1 MKKLTALLLSLA
13 LVLGLAACGNGDR
26 PTATQSPT
34 ATASAENDSSIQPE
48 GGKVLVAYY
57 SASGNT
63 ERVAQDIADATGG
76 DLFEIVP
83 IEVYSEEDLD
93 WTNSDSRV
101 SREHED
107 ESLRDVA
114 LTTTEVSNWDEY
126 DTVFIGYPIWWGIAA
141 WPVDGFVQANDFT
154 GKTVITFATSSSS
167 GMGQSGELL
176 AEMAGTGNWLE
187 GQRFSSGVSA
197 DSVREWVNGLGVQ

>member
-154 GKTVITFATSSSS
+154 GKTVIPFATSSSS

-197 DSVREWVNGLGVQ
+197 DSVRECVNGLGVQ

>member
-141 WPVDGFVQANDFT
+141 WPVDGFVKANDFT
-154 GKTVITFATSSSS
+154 GKTVIPFATSSSS

-187 GQRFSSGVSA
+187 GQRFSSGVST

>member
-63 ERVAQDIADATGG
+63 ERVVQDIADATGG

-154 GKTVITFATSSSS
+154 GKTVIPFATSSSS

-197 DSVREWVNGLGVQ
+197 DSVREWVKGLGVQ

>member
-1 MKKLTALLLSLA
+1 MATGPPLH
-13 LVLGLAACGNGDR
+13 NR
-26 PTATQSPT
+26 PPLPR
-34 ATASAENDSSIQPE
+34 SAENDASIQPE
-48 GGKVLVAYY
+48 GGKVSVAYY

-93 WTNSDSRV
+93 WTNSNSRV

-114 LTTTEVSNWDEY
+114 LTTTEVSNW
-126 DTVFIGYPIWWGIAA
+126 G
-141 WPVDGFVQANDFT
+141 
-154 GKTVITFATSSSS
+154 
-167 GMGQSGELL
+167 
-176 AEMAGTGNWLE
+176 
-187 GQRFSSGVSA
+187 
-197 DSVREWVNGLGVQ
+197 

>member
-93 WTNSDSRV
+93 WTNSHSRV
-101 SREHED
+101 SR
-107 ESLRDVA
+107 
-114 LTTTEVSNWDEY
+114 
-126 DTVFIGYPIWWGIAA
+126 
-141 WPVDGFVQANDFT
+141 
-154 GKTVITFATSSSS
+154 
-167 GMGQSGELL
+167 
-176 AEMAGTGNWLE
+176 
-187 GQRFSSGVSA
+187 
-197 DSVREWVNGLGVQ
+197 

>member
-154 GKTVITFATSSSS
+154 GKTVIPFATSSSS

-197 DSVREWVNGLGVQ
+197 DSVRDWVNGLGVQ

>member
-154 GKTVITFATSSSS
+154 GKTVIPFATSSSS

-197 DSVREWVNGLGVQ
+197 DGVREWVNGLGVQ

>member
-154 GKTVITFATSSSS
+154 GKTVIPFATSSSS

-197 DSVREWVNGLGVQ
+197 DSVREWDNGLGVQ

>member
-154 GKTVITFATSSSS
+154 GKTVIPFATSSSS

-187 GQRFSSGVSA
+187 GQRVSSGVSA

>member
-57 SASGNT
+57 SASVNT

-154 GKTVITFATSSSS
+154 GKTVIPFATSSSS
-167 GMGQSGELL
+167 GMGQSGQLL